1 METDGKEEVVGGFRK
16 MERGGGAEVARGFRK
31 VERGVVRERLYEV
44 LGR

>member
-1 METDGKEEVVGGFRK
+1 
-16 MERGGGAEVARGFRK
+16 MERGGGGEVARGVRK